1 MTTFRTTLTNSL
13 ALATVGLLASSVAS
27 AQPAAVP
34 APQPVPAAAPTP
46 VYQPVAPTQA
56 TPPVAQQPSA
66 PQELEVVVPD
76 APATARP
83 QGLTFGLGF
92 GYFLNGSNFGNG
104 GGQAPVNLRSPTG
117 ASVQVRLDSGL
128 TFAPFLRLATHG
140 QSTQG
145 GDTKNA
151 QNEFV
156 VGSEVRYP
164 LKSRGKVD
172 LIAVG
177 TAALAIQGSDP
188 DGDDNN
194 NTLTGFQVGYGLS
207 VEYWYNANW
216 RLSFTATN
224 PFFLL
229 NSNSFEV
236 SDDLTTTDIDVGLI
250 WDPNTSAAIHLFF

>member
-1 MTTFRTTLTNSL
+1 MITFRNTLTNSL
-13 ALATVGLLASSVAS
+13 ALATVGLLASSVAN
-27 AQPAAVP
+27 AQPATVP

-46 VYQPVAPTQA
+46 VYQPVATTQA
-56 TPPVAQQPSA
+56 TAPVAQQPSA
-66 PQELEVVVPD
+66 PQETKVAVPD
-76 APATARP
+76 QPPTARP
-83 QGLTFGLGF
+83 QGMTFGLGF
-92 GYFLNGSNFGNG
+92 GYFINGSIFGNG
-104 GGQAPVNLRSPTG
+104 GGQAPVNLKSPTG

-128 TFAPFLRLATHG
+128 TLAPFVRLATHG
-140 QSTQG
+140 QSTEG
-145 GDTKNA
+145 GDTKDA
-151 QNEFV
+151 QNEFI

-172 LIAVG
+172 LVAVG
-177 TAALAIQGSDP
+177 LAALAIQGSDP

-194 NTLTGFQVGYGLS
+194 STLTGFQVGYGLS

-229 NSNSFEV
+229 NSRSFEV